1 MTTGLMSL
9 SGHVSG
15 RENSVKIGFSTSL
28 LYIGSFVS
36 RKQPCICICRIT
48 IILGT
53 CLLYLLKEK
62 KLDYAGRFC
71 FEFLDCM
78 EFELSNDP
86 RNGKLI
92 AVRLQRLQP
101 GSVVIE
107 V

>member
-1 MTTGLMSL
+1 MATGLMPL

-36 RKQPCICICRIT
+36 RKQPICRIT

-71 FEFLDCM
+71 YEFLDCM